1 MKLLELFGCTNLNDI
16 DIETSTTT
24 DISLVNI
31 TDSDS
36 ASEEELDENDQMRH
50 LVKYSKRDQIRK
62 EADNVFGKLMHLMNH
77 VSKVRSRNY
86 RSTLACL
93 ANNLLLVTMFME
105 TISFVSTLF
114 CLGEHKDES
123 NLEESTESTWT

>member
-1 MKLLELFGCTNLNDI
+1 MG
-16 DIETSTTT
+16 S
-24 DISLVNI
+24 
-31 TDSDS
+31 
-36 ASEEELDENDQMRH
+36 
-50 LVKYSKRDQIRK
+50 
-62 EADNVFGKLMHLMNH
+62 MNR
-77 VSKVRSRNY
+77 VSKMRSRNN

-123 NLEESTESTWT
+123 TNLEELAEEWHSPGHERRPLFLKDFLQNDTVKKSF